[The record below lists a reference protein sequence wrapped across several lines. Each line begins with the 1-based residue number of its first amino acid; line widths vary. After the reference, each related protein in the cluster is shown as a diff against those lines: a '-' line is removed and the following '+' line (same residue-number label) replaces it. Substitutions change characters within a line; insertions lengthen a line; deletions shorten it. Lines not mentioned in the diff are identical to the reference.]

1 MAALQAVAAGS
12 GLGAHR
18 EWVGLKASSDT
29 KVTSRS
35 SVQKCCS
42 KKNAVQ
48 MALSVEKKQ
57 FVTKKSE
64 ETFTAAK
71 VRFGVSQFE
80 WWE

>member
-1 MAALQAVAAGS
+1 MAALHAVAAGS

-29 KVTSRS
+29 KVSSRS
-35 SVQKCCS
+35 SAQKCCS
-42 KKNAVQ
+42 RKNPVQ